1 MFRNQPRSSFPKCV
15 PAVILVMAMAC
26 LLCACGGGSSGGTSV
41 AQPPPTT
48 PQAQSNPVPTIS
60 SVTPSTVTAGAG
72 SATLTVSGSGF
83 MASST
88 VQWNQS
94 SRPATFVSP
103 TELQLGLTAADLA
116 VGGTAQ
122 LVVVNPAPGGG
133 PSSAATI
140 TIAYPVPIIT
150 ALSPATVT
158 AGSAAFT
165 LTITGTG
172 FNPTS
177 VVQYNG
183 VARATTYVSATTLT
197 ISVSAGDVT
206 SVGTAA
212 ISVVN
217 GGPGGGTSAPMTLTI
232 AKYATPTI
240 SSITPTSI
248 PVNSPD
254 TVVTIQGSGFSATST
269 VQVNAIT
276 LNASGWTPNMLV
288 VTVPAAELT
297 ALGTLSVTV
306 RNPGPLTSN
315 AVTIQV
321 VPNPVPAVTGLNPTG
336 AALASG
342 DFTLTVSGSNFV
354 PTSVVEWNGSPRLTT
369 FGNSTQLTATITNH
383 DIASL
388 GNSSVTVSNPAPGG
402 GVSGS
407 TVFTT
412 YLSLPTNDLVYDAP
426 RKLLWA
432 SVASSAGPGLG
443 NSVVSIDPRTG
454 AFGTPIWVGSEPKY
468 LAISDDASTLWVA
481 FMGSPGARKV
491 DLVHQVATPTE
502 LYFPGGWGQNAYA
515 TSMAVLPGS
524 PSSVA
529 VASGSPANGGVA
541 IYDSSAE
548 RAKVANSGATYLTFG
563 ASASTLYGWTYTGP
577 LSVFT
582 VDATGIAASVN
593 LPSPSTSS
601 TDLQY
606 DNGRLYLTSGAVLDP
621 GSGNLLGTFA
631 ASGPVAPDSSLGRAF
646 VLNAS
651 PMFFNPNQ
659 ITAFDL
665 NTFVPLASFGVG
677 GVLSNFPAPTSL
689 VRWGE
694 DGLAFRTPTQVYI
707 LRSPVV
713 KDLSGTPANLKVSAT
728 AGATSAAGVNTTI
741 GITVKNNGPSGAS
754 NVTVT
759 DTYTSG
765 AIFVS
770 VSPSQGSCSGTAA
783 IQCNLGT
790 LANGASTTISLTVVP
805 TAAGSL
811 TNSATVSATE
821 PDPDTSDNTANS
833 TITITGSGYSA
844 VPEAGSLSPQTALQG
859 SPTFTLTVNGANF
872 SGASVVKWNGAEL
885 PTTFMNSKQLTATV
899 DASLI
904 SSAGSAVIT
913 VSNGAPGGGVSGAL
927 SFTIFQTV
935 ALDSNDIVFDPFTR
949 KLYAS
954 VPSTATQV
962 TGNSIVSID
971 PVSGAIGTPV
981 FIGSEPTRM
990 AISDD
995 GQYLYVVLSGSNAV
1009 RRMALPTMTPGTQ
1022 FTTTSTLFGA
1032 YNASDVAVMPG
1043 NPNTVATAGYADG
1056 IQVWDVTSTGAT
1068 ARPLNKGLSNNIY
1081 EGSVLTWGDAANL
1094 YSNDEGLSPSSFH
1107 RFTVDSTGFTE
1118 TDSTYLDAVDERI
1131 SYSGGLI
1138 FTDGGGVVDVSPA
1151 PPTTP
1156 KLVGR
1161 LAGGGA
1167 TAADASIDRVFFLN
1181 PNFGS
1186 MNSRTITACDAKL
1199 FVQTGTTELDALTGD
1214 AFDLIRWGNSGL
1226 AFRTATDFWGH
1237 GSGRIVLMQGPAV
1250 VPRSANA
1257 NPAPTI
1263 SGLTPNSVTAPGAN
1277 TWVTINGANFVP
1289 GAVAHWNGAERTTVF
1304 VNSGQL
1310 RVAIPAAD
1318 LVSHGTATI
1327 QVVNPAP
1334 GGGSPA
1340 VAGFQVN

>member
-1 MFRNQPRSSFPKCV
+1 MFRNQPRSSLPKCV
-15 PAVILVMAMAC
+15 LAPILVTAVAC
-26 LLCACGGGSSGGTSV
+26 LPCACGGGSV
-41 AQPPPTT
+41 AQPLPPT

-60 SVTPSTVTAGAG
+60 SVLPSTLTAGTA

-88 VQWNQS
+88 AQWNQS
-94 SRPATFVSP
+94 SRPATFVSS
-103 TELQLGLTAADLA
+103 TELQLGLTAADLV

-122 LVVVNPAPGGG
+122 LAVVNPAPGGG
-133 PSSAATI
+133 ISSAATI
-140 TIAYPVPIIT
+140 TIAYPAPMIT
-150 ALSPATVT
+150 ALSPAAVT

-172 FNPTS
+172 FAPTT

-197 ISVSAGDVT
+197 ISVSGSDVA
-206 SVGTAA
+206 SVATAVISA
-212 ISVVN
+212 IT

-232 AKYATPTI
+232 AKYATPAI
-240 SSITPTSI
+240 SSITPISI
-248 PVNSPD
+248 SVNSPD
-254 TVVTIQGSGFSATST
+254 MAVTIQGSGFSAAST
-269 VQVNAIT
+269 VQVNASA
-276 LNASGWTPNMLV
+276 LNSSGWTPDTLV
-288 VTVPAAELT
+288 FTLPAAELT
-297 ALGTLSVTV
+297 EVGTLSVTV
-306 RNPGPLTSN
+306 SNPGPLTSN

-336 AALASG
+336 GAVASG
-342 DFTLTVSGSNFV
+342 DFSLTVSGSNFV
-354 PTSVVEWNGSPRLTT
+354 PGSVVEWNGSPRQTT

-402 GVSGS
+402 GVSGI

-412 YLSLPTNDLVYDAP
+412 YISLPTNDLVYDAS

-443 NSVVSIDPRTG
+443 NSVVSIDPYTG
-454 AFGTPIWVGSEPKY
+454 TFGPPIWVGSEPRE
-468 LAISDDASTLWVA
+468 LAISSDGSTLWVA
-481 FMGSPGARKV
+481 FGGTPAARKV
-491 DLVHQVATPTE
+491 DLINQVATPVE
-502 LYFPGGWGQNAYA
+502 LYFPGGWGGNEYA
-515 TSMAVLPGS
+515 TGLTVLPGK

-541 IYDSSAE
+541 IYDDTAE

-582 VDATGIAASVN
+582 VDATGIAAIAN
-593 LPSPSTSS
+593 LPSPATSS
-601 TDLQY
+601 TDLRY
-606 DNGRLYLTSGAVLDP
+606 DNGRLYLTSGAVIDP
-621 GSGNLLGTFA
+621 ASGNLLGTFA

-646 VLNAS
+646 ILNAS
-651 PMFFNPNQ
+651 SMFFIPDQ

-677 GVLSNFPAPTSL
+677 GVQSNFPSPTSL

-713 KDLSGTPANLKVSAT
+713 KDLSGTPANLKVSAK
-728 AGATSAAGVNTTI
+728 AAATSATGVNTTI
-741 GITVKNNGPSGAS
+741 GITVKNNGPSSAS
-754 NVTVT
+754 NVTLV
-759 DTYTSG
+759 DTYTGG
-765 AIFVS
+765 AILVS
-770 VSPSQGSCSGTAA
+770 VSPTQGSCSGNAV
-783 IQCNLGT
+783 IQCKLGT
-790 LANGASTTISLTVVP
+790 MANGASATISVTLAP
-805 TAAGSL
+805 TTAGSL
-811 TNSATVSATE
+811 VNSATVGATE
-821 PDPDTSDNTANS
+821 LDRDTSDNTTNS
-833 TITITGSGYSA
+833 TITVTGSGYSA
-844 VPEAGSLSPQTALQG
+844 VPTAESLSPQTALQG
-859 SPTFTLTVNGANF
+859 SPTLTLTVNGSNF
-872 SGASVVKWNGAEL
+872 SGASVVNWNGTGL
-885 PTTFMNSKQLTATV
+885 PTTFVSGNQLTATV
-899 DASLI
+899 DAGLV
-904 SSAGSAVIT
+904 SSAGSALVT
-913 VSNGAPGGGVSGAL
+913 VSSGAPGGGMSGAL
-927 SFTIFQTV
+927 PFTIFQTL

-954 VPSTATQV
+954 VPSTAMQV

-990 AISDD
+990 AISED

-1032 YNASDVAVMPG
+1032 YTASDVAVMPG
-1043 NPNTVATAGYADG
+1043 NPNTVATAGYSDG

-1068 ARPLNKGLSNNIY
+1068 AKTLTKGLVNDVY
-1081 EGSVLTWGDAANL
+1081 EGSVLTWGDSANL

-1107 RFTVDSTGFTE
+1107 RFKVDSTSFGE
-1118 TDSTYLDAVDERI
+1118 TDSTYLDAVAGRI

-1138 FTDGGGVVDVSPA
+1138 FTDGGGVVDPSPA

-1156 KLVGR
+1156 KLAGR
-1161 LAGGGA
+1161 LVGGGA
-1167 TAADASIDRVFFLN
+1167 SAADTSIDRVFFLSA
-1181 PNFGS
+1181 NFGQ

-1199 FVQTGTTELDALTGD
+1199 FVQTGTTELDGLTGD

-1226 AFRTATDFWGH
+1226 AFRTATDFWGT
-1237 GSGRIVLMQGPAV
+1237 GSGRIVIMHGPAV
-1250 VPRSANA
+1250 VPRSVNA

-1263 SGLTPNSVTAPGAN
+1263 SGLTPNSVTVPGVN
-1277 TWVTINGANFVP
+1277 TWVTINGANFVL
-1289 GAVAHWNGAERTTVF
+1289 GAVANWNGAERTTVF

-1318 LVSHGTATI
+1318 LASPGTATI

-1334 GGGSPA
+1334 GGGSA
-1340 VAGFQVN
+1340 AAASFQVN